1 MQIEAPSG
9 TKRATA
15 SRMDMSLG
23 GGTPVSYSVCRNACA
38 SRRMPST
45 ISDGDA

>member
-1 MQIEAPSG
+1 VPMQIEAPSG

-23 GGTPVSYSVCRNACA
+23 RGTRVSYSV
-38 SRRMPST
+38 
-45 ISDGDA
+45 